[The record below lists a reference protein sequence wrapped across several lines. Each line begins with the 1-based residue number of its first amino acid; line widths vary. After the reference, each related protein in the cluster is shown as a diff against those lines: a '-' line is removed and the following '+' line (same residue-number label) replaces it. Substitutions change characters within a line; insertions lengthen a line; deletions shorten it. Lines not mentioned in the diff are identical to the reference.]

1 MKLSNL
7 LRGLLICL
15 LISQFMPILPTSAI
29 PISDESISPS
39 VFSPEGNG
47 INDTITITFDSTSG
61 QSLYLN
67 VFYNSTQLIRSD
79 IQMTESPTGTYRA
92 TWNGKD
98 DNESYVTGEGVYT
111 IRATDQQGSGTGDA
125 VGTVTVNLTRPSN
138 PSLSIDG
145 GESYTLSQNVTLTIS
160 ATNADK
166 MKVSNSANFSEA
178 TWENYATSKSW
189 QLTENDG
196 EKTVYI
202 NFKTTYGTN
211 ISTSDTITLDTNV
224 NTPTLSINSGASTTN
239 NLTVSLG
246 ITASD
251 ATYMKVDN
259 DTDFSNMSDWITKV
273 NTYSFN
279 LPSGADGSRTVYLK
293 VRDEAGNVKTT
304 SDSITVDTQG
314 PTSLSMSINSGASYT
329 NNRTVTLT
337 LSASGGPETIWLSN
351 NGDSWQSYD
360 YATSKTWELSE
371 SDGLKT
377 VYYKASDSAG
387 NNATQTTATITLDTV
402 NPSQVT
408 LSSPTSGATL
418 SNQNPTFSWNNPN
431 SNSSTRRFKIEILQ
445 SGNTVQSAYTN
456 TSTTSYT
463 ADTLSEGS
471 YSWRVTVYDMAN
483 NSATTSQ
490 RSLTIT
496 VDGLAIPSPR
506 YPTSG
511 AKVNDTTPRIQWAQV
526 SGQGTI
532 NYDYKYGNSS
542 TNLTNTGS
550 TTNLYVDLTERNHGD
565 AIYWAV
571 RSRNTTTQSN
581 YSSVKSFTIDT
592 QAPLLHGLSIN
603 DGAVYITSRSATLS
617 INTTGASWLK
627 ISENETFSGASWT
640 AYSSTKSFT
649 LSSGDGTK
657 TVYFIAKDNAV
668 GDEGSSDYA
677 NINATAQSDT
687 IILDSTAPSISSLI
701 PTSGS
706 TTSTTTNLAIRATL
720 ADSTSG
726 VNTSRVTL
734 KVDGSTVTPTSLTN
748 TSVRYTMSTASEG
761 SHSINLTVYD
771 EAGNVAYQNWS
782 FTVESEEE
790 EEDDDDGGD
799 SPSGPSGGGL
809 MPPLQTL
816 TITEVS
822 HSPTSPSSSDTVTI
836 TATITHSNDLSIAEL
851 YWNDGTLHSKELSN
865 TSDTEY
871 QSTIGPFEG
880 GTTVSYYITAIDS
893 TAQSSTSTEQSF
905 SIEDTTGPSFTII
918 SPAADS
924 VISDTTPTIQVSY
937 SDPTGIDT
945 TSITLLID
953 GTDVTALA
961 TITESQLN
969 YTPSS
974 PQATGSHTIL
984 VSCSDLQAN
993 TESVSWSYT
1002 LQTTEL
1008 IKTIPALQPGENTT
1022 ISFDSS
1028 STNIESI
1035 ELTAATSIDSASI
1048 SVYSSTEPPQGTE
1061 TPQGTIYVY
1070 ISINLSESELI
1081 SEAIITFSIENAWLT
1096 EQGLDKND
1104 VVMVHYH
1111 NGEWVELET
1120 ELLIEYETQTFYT
1133 ATTDG
1138 FSTFAICCQTHSEET
1153 SELPILLIGVAGII
1167 VVIGLVAVVFYI
1179 RRQ

>member
-1 MKLSNL
+1 MKLNNL

-39 VFSPEGNG
+39 IFSPEGNG
-47 INDTITITFDSTSG
+47 INDTITISFDSTSG

-67 VFYNSTQLIRSD
+67 VFYDATQLIRSD
-79 IQMTESPTGTYRA
+79 ISMTEGPTGTYRA

-98 DNESYVTGEGVYT
+98 DNESYVADEGIYT

-145 GESYTLSQNVTLTIS
+145 GESYTSSQNVSLTIS
-160 ATNADK
+160 ATNAEK

-224 NTPTLSINSGASTTN
+224 NTPTLSINSGASATN

-251 ATYMKVDN
+251 ATYMKIDN
-259 DTDFSNMSDWITKV
+259 DTNFLNMTEWITKV
-273 NTYSFN
+273 NTYSFT

-314 PTSLSMSINSGASYT
+314 PTSLSISINDGASYT
-329 NNRTVTLT
+329 NNRTVTLA

-351 NGDSWQSYD
+351 NGDTWESYD
-360 YATSKTWELSE
+360 YATSKTWELAE
-371 SDGLKT
+371 TDGLKT

-408 LSSPTSGATL
+408 LSSPESGATL
-418 SNQNPTFSWNNPN
+418 SNQNPTFEWNNPN

-456 TSTTSYT
+456 TSTNSYT
-463 ADTLSEGS
+463 ADTLAEGS
-471 YSWRVTVYDMAN
+471 YSWKVTVYDMAN

-506 YPTSG
+506 YPTNG

-542 TNLTNTGS
+542 VNLTNTGE
-550 TTNLYVDLTERNHGD
+550 TTNLYVDLSERSHGNT
-565 AIYWAV
+565 IYWAV

-592 QAPLLHGLSIN
+592 QAPLLHELSIN
-603 DGAVYITSRSATLS
+603 DGDAYATSRSAILS
-617 INTTGASWLK
+617 INATGASWLK
-627 ISENETFSGASWT
+627 ISENQNFSGASWT

-677 NINATAQSDT
+677 NINTTAQSDT
-687 IILDSTAPSISSLI
+687 IILDSTMPSISSLM
-701 PTSGS
+701 PSSGS
-706 TTSTTTNLAIRATL
+706 TTSTTTDLAIRATL

-726 VNTSRVTL
+726 VNTSLVTL
-734 KVDGSTVTPTSLTN
+734 KVDGSTVTPTSLTT
-748 TSVRYTMSTASEG
+748 TSVRYTMSTASDG
-761 SHSINLTVYD
+761 SHTVNLTVYD

-782 FTVESEEE
+782 FTVEAEE

-799 SPSGPSGGGL
+799 TPSGGTSGGGL

-816 TITEVS
+816 SITELS
-822 HSPTSPSSSDTVTI
+822 HSPISPTSTDTVTI
-836 TATITHSNDLSIAEL
+836 SATITHSNELSIAEL
-851 YWNDGTLHSKELSN
+851 YWDDGTLHSKELAN

-871 QSTIGPFEG
+871 QTTIGPFEG
-880 GTTVSYYITAIDS
+880 GTTVTYYITAIDS

-918 SPAADS
+918 SPTS
-924 VISDTTPTIQVSY
+924 NSIITDTTPTIQLSY
-937 SDPTGIDT
+937 SDPTGIDAS
-945 TSITLLID
+945 SITLTID
-953 GTDVTALA
+953 GTDVTDLA
-961 TITESQLN
+961 TITETQLS
-969 YTPSS
+969 YTPST
-974 PQATGSHTIL
+974 PQATGSHTIQ

-993 TESVSWSYT
+993 TETITWSYT

-1022 ISFDSS
+1022 ISFDSAQ
-1028 STNIESI
+1028 TNIESI
-1035 ELTAATSIDSASI
+1035 QLTAATTIGSASI
-1048 SVYSSTEPPQGTE
+1048 SVYCSTEPPQGAE

-1081 SEAIITFSIENAWLT
+1081 SEATITFSIENSWLT
-1096 EQGLDKND
+1096 ENGFDKND
-1104 VVMVHYH
+1104 VVLVHYH

-1138 FSTFAICCQTHSEET
+1138 FSTFAICCQGQSEET
-1153 SELPILLIGVAGII
+1153 SELPILLLGVAGII
-1167 VVIGLVAVVFYI
+1167 VVIALVAVVFFI